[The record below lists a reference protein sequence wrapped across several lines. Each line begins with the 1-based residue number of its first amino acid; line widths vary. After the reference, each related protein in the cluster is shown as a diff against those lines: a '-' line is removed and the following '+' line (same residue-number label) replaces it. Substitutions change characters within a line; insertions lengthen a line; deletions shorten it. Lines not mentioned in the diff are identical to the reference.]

1 MNIDAIYNRLRLS
14 LEEEVTRHNLE
25 NQEVQVR
32 CKALTPREAIGNPDH
47 DDYPISKGKEVMI
60 EALFLKTRGQAFTD
74 AFVNK
79 DYRIKDLLR
88 LDLNKQANRA
98 GFIAALNAVFR
109 HLDLCEKTIHCR
121 DAEPMDCARHLC
133 NVVEGGTKVL
143 LIGHQPRFLEVLSSH
158 CRLRVIDL
166 DESNIGRDF
175 SGVIIE
181 PRQKTPDAVRWS
193 DFVFA
198 TGSTIV
204 NGTITDFLCPEK
216 SVMFYGVTISAAA
229 KILGLQSYCHCGH

>member
-1 MNIDAIYNRLRLS
+1 MNIDAIYNHLRSS
-14 LEEEVTRHNLE
+14 LEEEVARHDLE

-47 DDYPISKGKEVMI
+47 DDYPISRGKEVMI
-60 EALFLKTRGQAFTD
+60 EALFRKTRGQAFTD
-74 AFVNK
+74 AFVNE
-79 DYRIKDLLR
+79 DYRLKDLLQ
-88 LDLNKQANRA
+88 LDLSKQANRA
-98 GFIAALNAVFR
+98 GFVAALNAVFR

-121 DAEPMDCARHLC
+121 DAEPVDCAHHLC
-133 NVVEGGTKVL
+133 NVVEAGTKVL
-143 LIGHQPRFLEVLSSH
+143 LIGHQPRFLEALSSH
-158 CRLRVIDL
+158 CQLRVIDL
-166 DESNIGRDF
+166 DESNIGREF
-175 SGVIIE
+175 SGVTVE

-204 NGTITDFLCPEK
+204 NGTITDFLSREK
-216 SVMFYGVTISAAA
+216 PVMFYGVTISAAA

>member
-1 MNIDAIYNRLRLS
+1 MNIDAIYNQLRSS

-60 EALFLKTRGQAFTD
+60 EALFQKTRGQAFTD
-74 AFVNK
+74 AFVNE
-79 DYRIKDLLR
+79 DYRIKDLLQ

-98 GFIAALNAVFR
+98 GFIAALNAIFR
-109 HLDLCEKTIHCR
+109 HLNLCDKTIHCR
-121 DAEPMDCARHLC
+121 DTEPVNCAQHLR
-133 NVVEGGTKVL
+133 NVIEGGTKVL
-143 LIGHQPRFLEVLSSH
+143 LIGHQPRFLEVLASH

-166 DESNIGRDF
+166 DESNIGKTL
-175 SGVIIE
+175 SGVTIE

-204 NGTITDFLCPEK
+204 NGTITDFLNQEK
-216 SVMFYGVTISAAA
+216 PVMFYGVTISAAA